1 MSSALI
7 QLQYQSTTMSWRLRP
22 IGRYISGCSLAI
34 QLSVTPFWLPARS
47 FSEGLSMCMS
57 LATFLDSLARS
68 VSEWLSTSVTA
79 FPSLRCQ
86 KLQRSF
92 EYLSASVTAFPS
104 LSGQELQWSF
114 EHWVLLSL
122 LHLASSARN
131 LQWPFEHSARSTS
144 WSVSELVYFRYQL
157 TVVIIG
163 YMQ

>member
-7 QLQYQSTTMSWRLRP
+7 QLQYQSTTWRLRP

-34 QLSVTPFWLPARS
+34 QLSVTPFRLPARS

-57 LATFLDSLARS
+57 LTTFLASLARS
-68 VSEWLSTSVTA
+68 VSECLSTSVTA
-79 FPSLRCQ
+79 FPSLRGQ

-131 LQWPFEHSARSTS
+131 LQWPFEHSASSTL
-144 WSVSELVYFRYQL
+144 WSVSELVVFCYQL